1 MVKRE
6 PCRESREEMTEP
18 FVGKKKKSGAYSAW
32 KKGSTSQVH
41 RVFHRVSSLF
51 FVLLLLRIIMRDYF
65 GPFRHPLLFPLL

>member
-18 FVGKKKKSGAYSAW
+18 FVGKKKAVLTQPGKRVLLPKSI
-32 KKGSTSQVH
+32 
-41 RVFHRVSSLF
+41 VSSIASPLF
-51 FVLLLLRIIMRDYF
+51 FVLLLFRIIMRDYF